1 MEEKKLI
8 KKVVSMMC
16 MIAIFISSIFI
27 IANAKSTYALDSI
40 YAIRYHESTCNA
52 YYITTCNST
61 TCNYSKING
70 NSWSGTIAR
79 NSLHKSKCTNPTAY
93 TVYFN
98 LDFGSGYIEPK
109 VVAKNGRVSKPT
121 SPTKSGY
128 KFICWTL
135 NGEEY
140 NFSNTVK
147 SDITLVA
154 KWKKIEKYTVTFNS
168 NGGSSVSTQIVEK
181 GEKIREYTPTRS
193 GYTFL
198 GWYTSSGTKYN
209 FNSQVNSSFTLYA
222 KWQENKKPTPTPTPT
237 PTTKP
242 KPTPTPTPT
251 PSQTPIPTQK
261 PTTPSVTYYKVT
273 FDLNGGIGNIEN
285 KSIEKN
291 SKVSKPDVTPQK
303 DNSIFN
309 GWYTS
314 KECKTVFNFDTK
326 IAKDTTIYACYT
338 NSYNVSIIKSGL
350 PFALA
355 ETKKYKEGSTMQE
368 YNQNHTLTLF
378 DITTYE
384 MIDKDN
390 CVNYLSDIRKK
401 DTAEEKCNNIEKTL
415 KCTSDNCYN
424 GKYLILDETN
434 SEEIIYLK
442 KNGIIKI
449 EYEVY
454 NYNGLFRDKN
464 CEDKY
469 SYSNKV
475 SSNLEV
481 YACYTK
487 EGEEGPSNID
497 KPKKSKGISIT
508 LVLIILAI
516 LAVAAVV
523 YYYIRKAKIANSV
536 D

>member
-27 IANAKSTYALDSI
+27 IGNAQSTYALDSI
-40 YAIRYHESTCNA
+40 YANRYHGGTCETL
-52 YYITTCNST
+52 YITTCSST
-61 TCNYSKING
+61 TCNYTKING
-70 NSWSGTIAR
+70 NNKSGTVSRNKLRLEKCDYQAYEYRVTFSLNFGQGNIKDQIIAKGGKVSR
-79 NSLHKSKCTNPTAY
+79 PSNPT
-93 TVYFN
+93 
-98 LDFGSGYIEPK
+98 
-109 VVAKNGRVSKPT
+109 R
-121 SPTKSGY
+121 SGY
-128 KFICWTL
+128 KFVCWINST
-135 NGEEY
+135 GGEY
-140 NFSNTVK
+140 NFNSSVN
-147 SDITLVA
+147 SSFTLYA
-154 KWKKIEKYTVTFNS
+154 KWKEIEKYTVTFNS
-168 NGGSSVSTQIVEK
+168 NGGSSISTQTVEK

-209 FNSQVNSSFTLYA
+209 FSSQVNSSFTLYA
-222 KWQENKKPTPTPTPT
+222 KWQENPKPTPT

-242 KPTPTPTPT
+242 KPTPTPTP
-251 PSQTPIPTQK
+251 SQT

-314 KECKTVFNFDTK
+314 KECKTEFSFDTK
-326 IAKDTTIYACYT
+326 ITKDTTIYACYT

-384 MIDKDN
+384 MVDKDN

-454 NYNGLFRDKN
+454 NYNGLFRDRN